1 MDSVILSCDS
11 AILSCTVSIESLAHC
26 GQFSDLSIKSEVISI
41 PSSIN
46 VGVFSIKLL
55 TCFVIG
61 GPTIARVAHSNA
73 SRSRK
78 IMSILLHLGNFN
90 FSSNVCKGTV
100 KYKSTPLINNGTNIV
115 SKIMRIGEN
124 IQLLSTVNLIMN
136 MSSNIPTPHW
146 NHTFLVKYIQ
156 PLLFKSIQ
164 NLNLY

>member
-1 MDSVILSCDS
+1 GFLIHFFMSPRKNCKINGNILSWSFSVKNRRNGIKIIVNDTCTADVKIQLIHVLILLVISLMDTVVLSADS
-11 AILSCTVSIESLAHC
+11 AVLSYTVSIESLAHG

-61 GPTIARVAHSNA
+61 GPTIAIAAHSNA

-78 IMSILLHLGNFN
+78 IMTILLHLGNLN

-100 KYKSTPLINNGTNIV
+100 K
-115 SKIMRIGEN
+115 
-124 IQLLSTVNLIMN
+124 
-136 MSSNIPTPHW
+136 
-146 NHTFLVKYIQ
+146 
-156 PLLFKSIQ
+156 
-164 NLNLY
+164 

>member
-46 VGVFSIKLL
+46 VGVFSVKLL

-61 GPTIARVAHSNA
+61 GPTIAIAAHSNA
-73 SRSRK
+73 SRSEK
-78 IMSILLHLGNFN
+78 IMTILLHLGNLN
-90 FSSNVCKGTV
+90 LCSNVCKGTD
-100 KYKSTPLINNGTNIV
+100 KYKSTPLINNCTKIV

-124 IQLLSTVNLIMN
+124 IQLMSTVNLIMN

-146 NHTFLVKYIQ
+146 NHNFLVKYFQ
-156 PLLFKSIQ
+156 PLFFKSVQ
-164 NLNLY
+164 NLNFY